1 MITNQ
6 INALISLIE
15 DPDEMIFSHVRNE
28 LSNCGTDVIP
38 RLEKEWET
46 ANHGPLFKTRIES
59 LIQTIQ
65 FDSIRQKLEEWF
77 KSDDQDL
84 LEGCLIVNEIQYPA
98 NWELNEEGLM
108 GTSLILLSPV
118 LHKDDAF
125 RENVNLLIQDLSSYP
140 MTLDEY
146 AKFSTSQIET
156 MIEDGVLIS
165 SEKIEGELNQYQK
178 VHYTGKQGPYNLK
191 FMQYYFLIENNAYV
205 LTFTTEIDQY
215 EKYEAIGMQILDSYK
230 FKK

>member
-1 MITNQ
+1 MKVLFTL
-6 INALISLIE
+6 AISLLFFVSVSFAQEKIE
-15 DPDEMIFSHVRNE
+15 GWEH
-28 LSNCGTDVIP
+28 LKK
-38 RLEKEWET
+38 EK
-46 ANHGPLFKTRIES
+46 F
-59 LIQTIQ
+59 
-65 FDSIRQKLEEWF
+65 
-77 KSDDQDL
+77 
-84 LEGCLIVNEIQYPA
+84 EIQYPA